1 MTLSHGVP
9 RYVRTGL
16 VAVLAALLCVAM
28 LLSFAACGTP
38 ASSASNA
45 TGKTTVGFV
54 GVGSSESP
62 AQEASEKQTV
72 DGLRSAGLSVKYTPA
87 TSLDPQAQINAVTE
101 LLHSGVSLI
110 VLAAQ
115 FTNLWNDT
123 LVMVRNAGIP
133 VVLLD
138 RMPVS
143 LKSYLYSTYVGPSYH
158 SVGTKLAQWVLAQ
171 LAKSATSDAASD
183 ASSTVS
189 GVLAVESPLDSSL
202 SSDVTFGWSQ
212 TMRKAGQDSLTKP
225 ATLVGG
231 WDADTTQEIVAKKL
245 DALTAV
251 PSIIVA
257 YNPQAAAG
265 VLAELKA
272 RGIPTVRT
280 PTKGSVCV
288 LVAGS
293 AQGFE
298 AAHMGT
304 KTTSPNNSVAFSV
317 RWNADYSKPLT
328 AAITSILKGNSIAK
342 SVAVAL
348 TSTTQTS
355 TAAREK
361 DTHK

>member
-1 MTLSHGVP
+1 MTLSHGVS
-9 RYVRTGL
+9 RSVRT
-16 VAVLAALLCVAM
+16 VCVTVLAALLCVAV
-28 LLSFAACGTP
+28 LVSISACGTP
-38 ASSASNA
+38 ASSSSKA
-45 TGKTTVGFV
+45 TVKTAVGFV
-54 GVGSSESP
+54 GVGSSESS
-62 AQEASEKQTV
+62 AQKASEKQTV
-72 DGLRSAGLSVKYTPA
+72 DGLRTAGLSVKYTPA
-87 TSLDPQAQINAVTE
+87 TGLDPQAQINAVTA

-115 FTNLWNDT
+115 YTNLWNDT

-158 SVGTKLAQWVLAQ
+158 SVGAELAQWVLAQ
-171 LAKSATSDAASD
+171 LASDTEND
-183 ASSTVS
+183 TSTVES

-212 TMRKAGQDSLTKP
+212 TMRKAGQASLSKP
-225 ATLVGG
+225 ATVVGG
-231 WDADTTQEIVAKKL
+231 WDADTTQEVVAKKL
-245 DALTAV
+245 DALNAV
-251 PSIIVA
+251 PSIVVA

-272 RGIPTVRT
+272 RGIATAPI

-298 AAHMGT
+298 TDHMGT
-304 KTTSPNNSVAFSV
+304 KAASLNNGVAFSV

-328 AAITSILKGNSIAK
+328 AAITGILKGETVEK
-342 SVAVAL
+342 SVTVGLTSAAQ
-348 TSTTQTS
+348 TSTT
-355 TAAREK
+355 AREK
-361 DTHK
+361 DTQE